1 MNKQLIFV
9 AVIAVALGSA
19 FANCPASCSGHGTCG
34 ANDKC
39 KCYPNFKGLDCSE
52 RVCPFRIAFADVAS
66 GNNQAHNYLECSGKG
81 ICDRKSGTC
90 KCFAGYEG
98 QACRR
103 TTCPNLCSGH
113 GTCELMD
120 EIAADASAAAGG
132 AADRVYNLWDAKKH
146 QVCKCDAYWH
156 GVDCSERSCP
166 KGDDPLTLSQVA
178 DVETFALE
186 ATTANQLLKS
196 GHFTL
201 TYKDTFNGV
210 WTTRPI
216 PAPYDKHATA
226 KPKTAQAAAMD
237 VQLALEAL
245 PNQVVSGAKV
255 TCTYTAAASGVKQ
268 KWVYVVTFDKSN
280 SGNQASRLTLNT
292 AGCEIAG
299 CQPYWSPLK
308 DDASPT
314 PAVVT
319 PTAVS
324 QTTAGTTEHATC
336 SNRGACDEATGLC
349 QCHSGYYGEAC
360 EMQTALF

>member
-34 ANDKC
+34 QYDKC
-39 KCYPNFKGLDCSE
+39 TCYPNFKGLDCSE

-66 GNNQAHNYLECSGKG
+66 ANNQAHNYLECSGKG

-132 AADRVYNLWDAKKH
+132 AAGRVYNLWDAKKH

-166 KGDDPLTLSQVA
+166 KGDDPLTLNQAA
-178 DVETFALE
+178 DVRTFAIE
-186 ATTANQLLKS
+186 ASSNTLARNIRT

-216 PAPYDKHATA
+216 PAPWDKHATA
-226 KPKTAQAAAMD
+226 EKTAQAASMD

-245 PNQVVSGAKV
+245 PNQVISGAKV
-255 TCTYTAAASGVKQ
+255 TCALTATGASNKQ
-268 KWVYVVTFDKSN
+268 KYVYTVTFGKSN
-280 SGNQASRLTLNT
+280 SGSQAGRLTLNT
-292 AGCEIAG
+292 AGCQLAG
-299 CQPYWSPLK
+299 CQPWWAPVQ
-308 DDASPT
+308 DDVPAAPT
-314 PAVVT
+314 F
-319 PTAVS
+319 TAVS
-324 QTTAGTTEHATC
+324 QTTAGTTEHVTC